1 MLVRKVLPCR
11 MALSMVMMVRV
22 MMIPNRMTVRVARG
36 HGWIGFRLTQHL
48 AIARTPGLIHVQPHQ
63 RVKD

>member
-1 MLVRKVLPCR
+1 
-11 MALSMVMMVRV
+11 MVRV